1 MKATID
7 RIKGRNIQIHNYSL
21 TVLFVISVVFVT
33 DRKSK
38 GKKISK
44 DLEGLNNIMNQLDL
58 IYIYPVPHII
68 TVKHTFFQVQME
80 HSSR

>member
-21 TVLFVISVVFVT
+21 TVLFVISVVF
-33 DRKSK
+33 DRKCK
-38 GKKISK
+38 EKKISK
-44 DLEGLNNIMNQLDL
+44 DMEDLNNIMNQLDL
-58 IYIYPVPHII
+58 TDIYPVPHII

>member
-1 MKATID
+1 M
-7 RIKGRNIQIHNYSL
+7 
-21 TVLFVISVVFVT
+21 
-33 DRKSK
+33 
-38 GKKISK
+38 SK

-68 TVKHTFFQVQME
+68 TVKHTFFQMQIE